1 MSDDGFDYSSMYFA
15 EAAGSGISK
24 RAAQA
29 AEAKAARQM
38 RAREQHEISLRIANQ
53 RILELSAER
62 DAYRDLAMA
71 MLQELGEPNPVLTVV
86 ENRDARKAYFEERK
100 QKSIDATLAANTH
113 LRFI

>member
-1 MSDDGFDYSSMYFA
+1 MSDGFDYSAMYFGESASASMARRDA
-15 EAAGSGISK
+15 EAAED
-24 RAAQA
+24 
-29 AEAKAARQM
+29 EAYWEKC
-38 RAREQHEISLRIANQ
+38 AREQHEISLKIANQ

-100 QKSIDATLAANTH
+100 QKSIDATLAANPN
-113 LRFI
+113 LRFL

>member
-1 MSDDGFDYSSMYFA
+1 MSDYSSMYYA
-15 EAAGSGISK
+15 EAASASM
-24 RAAQA
+24 AAREAEA
-29 AEAKAARQM
+29 AEDEAYRQ
-38 RAREQHEISLRIANQ
+38 RRKREQYEISLQIANQ
-53 RILELSAER
+53 RILEVSAER

-100 QKSIDATLAANTH
+100 QRSIEATLAANPN

>member
-1 MSDDGFDYSSMYFA
+1 MARRDA
-15 EAAGSGISK
+15 EAAED
-24 RAAQA
+24 
-29 AEAKAARQM
+29 EAYWEKC
-38 RAREQHEISLRIANQ
+38 AREQHEISLKIANQ

-100 QKSIDATLAANTH
+100 QKSIDATLAANPN
-113 LRFI
+113 LRFL

>member
-1 MSDDGFDYSSMYFA
+1 MSDGFDYSSMYLS
-15 EAAGSGISK
+15 EAAGSGIAK
-24 RAAQA
+24 RKARAASN
-29 AEAKAARQM
+29 EAYRQNVARQ
-38 RAREQHEISLRIANQ
+38 QHEMSLRIANQ

-100 QKSIDATLAANTH
+100 QKSIDVTLAANTH
-113 LRFI
+113 LRFL